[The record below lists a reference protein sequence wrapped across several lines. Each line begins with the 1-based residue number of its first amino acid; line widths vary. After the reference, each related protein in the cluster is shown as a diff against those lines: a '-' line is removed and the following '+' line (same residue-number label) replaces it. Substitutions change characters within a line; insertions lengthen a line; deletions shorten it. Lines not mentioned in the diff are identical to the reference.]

1 MKMCEDHS
9 QHPASV
15 PYLSHQQV
23 IEFQWSLWALPSA
36 LQHIFE
42 ILASC
47 FEFVRGSLTGHIF
60 PFFAVDSSN
69 LKDILRRLPNSH
81 VGGAHLEVFLLV
93 SLQTKPDFRLLKADE
108 RIWTLVS
115 ARGSTQHLGRNKQQ
129 LHVKTGPHH
138 FSLCFPFKP
147 R

>member
-9 QHPASV
+9 QHPGSV

-47 FEFVRGSLTGHIF
+47 LEFVRGSLTGHIF
-60 PFFAVDSSN
+60 SFFAVDSSN

-81 VGGAHLEVFLLV
+81 VGGAPFGSVPSGFPSNQTGFQATKSRRTHLDVGFCARKHATLGEKQTTVAWQNRATPFFTLL
-93 SLQTKPDFRLLKADE
+93 SL
-108 RIWTLVS
+108 
-115 ARGSTQHLGRNKQQ
+115 
-129 LHVKTGPHH
+129 
-138 FSLCFPFKP
+138 
-147 R
+147 